1 MGTTRIN
8 NIYKNPSYA
17 YNKDLSI
24 SSIIGNLRAY
34 NVATGNLPPPPSPPP
49 PPPPNDDLHSTGQ
62 KKSSKR
68 RRRCQ
73 KLDDMS
79 VDEENDIDGPLSHQD
94 YIHKRRQDID
104 RDSSRVYQELTPE
117 DVLSNPSSTFQ
128 PLVQYESDDDDES
141 NSTGDPDQGQ
151 DLSNDDYGNEPDRVK
166 KRAEQR
172 FPIIGEPA
180 CVVCGKYGEYIC
192 DETGDDICST
202 DCKADLLLKAQ
213 SAEGA
218 INCHDSRCLPGTSMV
233 KLPEVK
239 EDAWDFGRNRWTT
252 KRSSLCT
259 YECWNCQ
266 KPGHLPEDCLMITRA
281 LSSPSTS
288 SHVPVGARNS
298 SSISKDLLALYRIC
312 HQIGKNLHTAK
323 CSICRSSSSLG
334 MCLDCSIS
342 LCDDSG
348 HLNEHIISHPS
359 HQKIYSFK
367 LQRLVK
373 CCKSTCGVTD
383 IKDLLACHYC
393 LDKAFEKFYDMYS
406 ASWKRA
412 GLSIIWNSI
421 CCEEHFTW
429 HRINCTNADV
439 DGSACIVK
447 KHTLKNKCS
456 QLSDFIF

>member
-1 MGTTRIN
+1 MVTTRT

-34 NVATGNLPPPPSPPP
+34 NVATGNPPPPSPPP
-49 PPPPNDDLHSTGQ
+49 PPPNDNLHPIDL
-62 KKSSKR
+62 KKKKNER
-68 RRRCQ
+68 
-73 KLDDMS
+73 S
-79 VDEENDIDGPLSHQD
+79 VDEENDNDGPLSHQD
-94 YIHKRRQDID
+94 YIHKRRQDIY
-104 RDSSRVYQELTPE
+104 RDSSHVYQELTPE
-117 DVLSNPSSTFQ
+117 DVVGNPNSKFQ
-128 PLVQYESDDDDES
+128 PLVLYESDDES
-141 NSTGDPDQGQ
+141 TFTGERDQGQ
-151 DLSNDDYGNEPDRVK
+151 NLPNYDYANEADRVK
-166 KRAEQR
+166 KRVEQR
-172 FPIIGEPA
+172 FPVVGEPA
-180 CVVCGKYGEYIC
+180 CVVCGKYEEYIC

-233 KLPEVK
+233 KLPE
-239 EDAWDFGRNRWTT
+239 
-252 KRSSLCT
+252 SILCT

-288 SHVPVGARNS
+288 NQVPVGARNC
-298 SSISKDLLALYRIC
+298 SSISKDLLALYRRC

-323 CSICRSSSSLG
+323 YSVCRSSSSSG
-334 MCLDCSIS
+334 MCLECSIS
-342 LCDDSG
+342 LCDSSG

-359 HQKIYSFK
+359 HQKIYSHK

-383 IKDLLACHYC
+383 IKDLLVCHYC
-393 LDKAFEKFYDMYS
+393 LDKSFDKFYDMYS
-406 ASWKRA
+406 ATWKRA

-439 DGSACIVK
+439 HASACIVK
-447 KHTLKNKCS
+447 KHALDNIRS
-456 QLSDFIF
+456 QLSDSIF

>member
-1 MGTTRIN
+1 MGTTRTN
-8 NIYKNPSYA
+8 NIQNPSYS

-49 PPPPNDDLHSTGQ
+49 PSNDNLHSIDQ
-62 KKSSKR
+62 KKKSSKR

-73 KLDDMS
+73 KQDERS
-79 VDEENDIDGPLSHQD
+79 VEEENDIDGPLSHQD

-104 RDSSRVYQELTPE
+104 RDSSRVYQEWTSE
-117 DVLSNPSSTFQ
+117 DVLSNPNSTFQ

-141 NSTGDPDQGQ
+141 TSTGDHDQGQ
-151 DLSNDDYGNEPDRVK
+151 DLTNY
-166 KRAEQR
+166 AEQR

-213 SAEGA
+213 RAEGA

-239 EDAWDFGRNRWTT
+239 GDAWDFGRNRWTT

-281 LSSPSTS
+281 LSSFNKQPGSQRVLATL
-288 SHVPVGARNS
+288 VPYRK
-298 SSISKDLLALYRIC
+298 IFLALYRRC
-312 HQIGKNLHTAK
+312 HQIGKNLHTANAVYAEAHQVWE
-323 CSICRSSSSLG
+323 CASIVVSVL
-334 MCLDCSIS
+334 
-342 LCDDSG
+342 
-348 HLNEHIISHPS
+348 
-359 HQKIYSFK
+359 
-367 LQRLVK
+367 
-373 CCKSTCGVTD
+373 TD
-383 IKDLLACHYC
+383 IKDLLVCHYC

-406 ASWKRA
+406 ATWK
-412 GLSIIWNSI
+412 
-421 CCEEHFTW
+421 EPEHFTW

-447 KHTLKNKCS
+447 KHANKCS